1 MGEIASGTWHD
12 HADRLLLNYMG
23 GDQLND
29 IRSAFRT
36 ETVNR
41 LVGVIDAYDP
51 DSAMRTVIDFPPRA
65 EPRPT
70 C

>member
-1 MGEIASGTWHD
+1 
-12 HADRLLLNYMG
+12 MG
-23 GDQLND
+23 GDQLNQ

-51 DSAMRTVIDFPPRA
+51 DSVMRTVIDFPPRD
-65 EPRPT
+65 ESKLT